1 MRSTLLLVSG
11 IVLLIIC
18 SVYQIQQVSDT
29 TEPKPSITS
38 VEEWDYQW
46 LNPPREETF
55 SSAWAADASPN
66 NWQHADKNHPMPK
79 RDNNADALV
88 LQISLP
94 AMEWNTPGI
103 WLKRVYGTAVS
114 VSFEQQ
120 PTPIYQVERTYSYDV
135 NYMLLPLENAVSNS
149 KLIVL
154 LRLSDERQSLEPEII
169 VGDYYQMLPEYE
181 RYGLIELIFGGSFM
195 FIALIMMT
203 CLFFLKREQIVLWMS
218 LCLIILC
225 LGEIILAYSPALYH
239 HFQAHGEPFLA
250 LFDLALF
257 LLTPAVAVFFE
268 NVLGQGIYGML
279 RKFRITLMPVTVIVI
294 VLWALGKTI
303 IPAISISL
311 LQVVPLTVCVSI
323 QFVILTIHAIWYAWK
338 GNRDAILIS
347 VGYSI
352 FSIISITE
360 IINYFK
366 DETYHL
372 IYWKWGLLAFLLSL
386 IAVMGSK
393 FSRDHDRLVKYSEE
407 QEMFNREIQRSE
419 KMELISHLAASIA
432 HEIRNPLQVTR
443 GFIQL
448 VGEKAVDKD
457 RQFLKV
463 AVQELDRASSIITE
477 FLTFAKP
484 ELEDVKTL
492 NISEELYQI
501 QDILTPLAA
510 MQSARLDLLTESD
523 LFIMGSAEKFKQ
535 AIINIIKNSLEAIAK
550 DDGSVTV
557 HARKDQN
564 KIIIRITDNGEG
576 IDPEK
581 LDKLGEPYFSSKSKG
596 TGLGLMVTFRII
608 EAMKGTIRF
617 SSTKGIGTEAIIR
630 LPASE
635 SPVSLKTE

>member
-1 MRSTLLLVSG
+1 
-11 IVLLIIC
+11 
-18 SVYQIQQVSDT
+18 
-29 TEPKPSITS
+29 
-38 VEEWDYQW
+38 
-46 LNPPREETF
+46 
-55 SSAWAADASPN
+55 
-66 NWQHADKNHPMPK
+66 
-79 RDNNADALV
+79 
-88 LQISLP
+88 
-94 AMEWNTPGI
+94 
-103 WLKRVYGTAVS
+103 
-114 VSFEQQ
+114 
-120 PTPIYQVERTYSYDV
+120 
-135 NYMLLPLENAVSNS
+135 
-149 KLIVL
+149 
-154 LRLSDERQSLEPEII
+154 
-169 VGDYYQMLPEYE
+169 
-181 RYGLIELIFGGSFM
+181 
-195 FIALIMMT
+195 
-203 CLFFLKREQIVLWMS
+203 MS

-239 HFQAHGEPFLA
+239 HFQTHGEPFLA

-279 RKFRITLMPVTVIVI
+279 RKFRIALMPVTVIVI

-303 IPAISISL
+303 FPGISISM

-347 VGYSI
+347 VGYSN

-372 IYWKWGLLAFLLSL
+372 IYWKWGLLPFLLSL
-386 IAVMGSK
+386 IAVMGRQ
-393 FSRDHDRLVKYSEE
+393 FSRNHDRLVKYSQE

-457 RQFLKV
+457 RQFLNV

-523 LFIMGSAEKFKQ
+523 LFVMGSAEKFKQ

-564 KIIIRITDNGEG
+564 TIIIRITDNGEG

-617 SSTKGIGTEAIIR
+617 NSTKGIGTEAIIR
-630 LPASE
+630 IPASE
-635 SPVSLKTE
+635 SPVPLKTE